1 MATAAIPA
9 ADRVVTSTDNQPP
22 LTPFEAISVHID
34 TLLET
39 AKGFLDGDPITT
51 QAMAD
56 TVGKLLDEARQ
67 ADKAAEAQ
75 RKIEAKPF
83 DDGKAEV
90 QARYKPLSE
99 RCFLVV
105 STAKKAL
112 APFLQAEQARID
124 AEAAAARKVADEL
137 AEAAIFA
144 RQQIAETDLGAL
156 DKTEALLKE
165 ADKAGKLANRAERGK
180 AMATGGARSVAM
192 RSVWTPAITDRR
204 AALTYYMQS
213 QPEELESWLLEQA
226 RRDVAAG
233 ARAIPGFTISETKV
247 AQ

>member
-1 MATAAIPA
+1 MATAAIGH
-9 ADRVVTSTDNQPP
+9 NMPP
-22 LTPFEAISVHID
+22 EPTPYEAIKLHIED
-34 TLLET
+34 LMET
-39 AKGFLDGDPITT
+39 AQGFLDGDPITT

-124 AEAAAARKVADEL
+124 AEATEARRVAEEKR
-137 AEAAIFA
+137 AEALAA
-144 RQQIAETDLGAL
+144 HQATGETDLAAQER
-156 DKTEALLKE
+156 TEALQKA
-165 ADKAGKLANRAERGK
+165 ADRAARDANRAEKGK
-180 AMATGGARSVAM
+180 AMAAGGARAVSQ
-192 RSVWTPAITDRR
+192 RSVWTPELTDRR
-204 AALTYYMQS
+204 AALNHFMRT
-213 QPEELESWLLEQA
+213 QPEALADWLLDQA
-226 RRDVAAG
+226 KRDVAAG